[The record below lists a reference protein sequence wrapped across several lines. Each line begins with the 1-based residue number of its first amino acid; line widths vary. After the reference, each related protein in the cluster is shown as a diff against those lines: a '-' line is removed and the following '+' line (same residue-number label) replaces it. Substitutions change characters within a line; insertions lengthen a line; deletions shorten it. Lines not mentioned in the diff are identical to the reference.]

1 MSSTDPDGYEGW
13 PNADELDDAMDRLG
27 RAFAGA
33 YGLGRPP
40 GQTNDEAIAEY
51 LAARAALRALVA

>member
-1 MSSTDPDGYEGW
+1 VSTLVHEI
-13 PNADELDDAMDRLG
+13 DDAMDRLG